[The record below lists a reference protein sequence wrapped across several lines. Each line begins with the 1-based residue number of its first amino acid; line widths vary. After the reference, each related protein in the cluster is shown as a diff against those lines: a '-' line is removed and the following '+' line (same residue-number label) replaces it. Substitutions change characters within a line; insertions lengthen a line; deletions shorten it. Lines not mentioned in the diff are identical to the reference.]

1 MVGNLAPYLEH
12 VLGDTW
18 CIVTGYCRI
27 PLYLA
32 DRSQAVMID
41 SGLKDPDR
49 EPILEL
55 LEREQIH
62 VAALLTSHF
71 HRDHVGNH
79 EAIKEH
85 HGCTVYMT
93 PYCAIIGQDP
103 TNLRFSGYETV
114 AMSKARG
121 LYPKPTHDALI
132 PWQAE
137 ELTVCG
143 ARFGLLWLP
152 GHAVEQ
158 LGFITPDDVVYLAD
172 TLLCDKTMS
181 HIRMPYSTHCGMD
194 FAAKESL
201 RGMTHKRY
209 ILAHNAVYEEIDGL
223 IDRNL
228 AYMEQRLAIVESAA
242 DTWMTSDTLCAVAMA
257 KMGTDLN
264 HMLKVNG
271 AKRNL
276 QVLIQHLVETG
287 RLVTRVRE
295 GYIEYIAAKYQ

>member
-1 MVGNLAPYLEH
+1 MAERINPYLEH

-49 EPILEL
+49 EALLEL
-55 LEREQIH
+55 LDREQIH

-79 EAIKEH
+79 EAIKER

-103 TNLRFSGYETV
+103 SNLGVAGYEGY
-114 AMSKARG
+114 AMRKARG

-132 PWQAE
+132 PWGAE
-137 ELTVCG
+137 SITVCG
-143 ARFGLLWLP
+143 ARFGLLQLP

-158 LGFITPDDVVYLAD
+158 LGFITPDDVVYVAD
-172 TLLCDKTMS
+172 TLLCDQSMA
-181 HIRMPYSTHCGMD
+181 HIRLPYSTHCGLD

-209 ILAHNAVYEEIDGL
+209 ILAHNAVCDEIDEL
-223 IDRNL
+223 VDRNL
-228 AYMEQRLAIVESAA
+228 AYMQQRLSLVESTV
-242 DTWMTSDTLCAVAMA
+242 DTWMSMDTLCAAVMK
-257 KMGTDLN
+257 KMGTDVN
-264 HMLKVNG
+264 HLLKVAG

-276 QVLIQHLVETG
+276 KVLVEYLTETG
-287 RLVTRVRE
+287 RLVTRVRD
-295 GYIEYIAAKYQ
+295 GYIEYNTPK